1 MYNIVYNA
9 QIRFAAAPFALSP
22 PAAAAATLTARRA
35 ALVLRNEVSIVAC
48 TPRSPTPPRTR
59 GGRRHKH
66 NAISACAAVRH
77 RRQRLHSRLLRTSTA
92 MRE

>member
-35 ALVLRNEVSIVAC
+35 ALVLKNEVSIVAC
-48 TPRSPTPPRTR
+48 TPHSPTPPRTR
-59 GGRRHKH
+59 SGRRHMH
-66 NAISACAAVRH
+66 TAVSACTSVQH
-77 RRQRLHSRLLRTSTA
+77 RRQRLHSRLPRTSTA